1 MTLAAWG
8 EDRLRFR
15 LRFRLGL
22 SQVREKIKLSQLSGF
37 EAFGKS
43 SEDSSIEP
51 ALELTLFFI
60 VHSFAMLCTVTNPI
74 LYGWLNTNL
83 KHFFRYYIKA
93 LKQSTRD
100 EFSLHSIILCGRS
113 SIELLSPEMDGE
125 WTSF

>member
-1 MTLAAWG
+1 MGYLTF
-8 EDRLRFR
+8 EK
-15 LRFRLGL
+15 
-22 SQVREKIKLSQLSGF
+22 KIKISQLSGF

-93 LKQSTRD
+93 LKQKTRD
-100 EFSLHSIILCGRS
+100 EFGLQLFCV
-113 SIELLSPEMDGE
+113 EEA
-125 WTSF
+125 